1 MPEMNFLPHSQELSR
16 ALGLVS
22 PTDGPKAS
30 TRKSPLLH
38 LPVYSSIM
46 RAILA
51 GGGTGGHV
59 IPAIA
64 IAQELQKR
72 YRAEVLFIGTARG
85 IENRLVP
92 AAGFPLRL
100 VQVGALNKVSL
111 KTRLKTLFDLPRAV
125 WDARGML
132 AEFRPDVVIGVG
144 GYASGPAMLAAVLK
158 QIPTLAFEPN
168 VVPGFANRIVAR
180 MVSAAAVHFE
190 ETVPYFPHA
199 VVTGVPVREAFFEI
213 AGKPTAGDRPTLLV
227 FGGSQGASAINQAMI
242 QCLPALVRQVPNI
255 HIIHQTGERDC
266 DAAQAA
272 YRKAGSS
279 AEVYPFIADMPAFF
293 ARADLILCRSGAST
307 VAEIT
312 AAGKAAVFV
321 PFPRAADDHQ
331 RVNAQALERAGAAV
345 VVEETKLERVWL
357 ADTIAALL
365 GDPVRLQRM
374 SQAARRLAHPDAAR
388 DIAEMAAGLAGME
401 EAT

>member
-1 MPEMNFLPHSQELSR
+1 
-16 ALGLVS
+16 
-22 PTDGPKAS
+22 
-30 TRKSPLLH
+30 
-38 LPVYSSIM
+38 M

-59 IPAIA
+59 IPALA
-64 IAQELQKR
+64 IAHELQKQ
-72 YRAEVLFIGTARG
+72 YQSEVLFIGTARG

-125 WDARGML
+125 WDSRRIL
-132 AEFRPDVVIGVG
+132 TEFRPDIVIGVG
-144 GYASGPAMLAAVLK
+144 GYASGPAMLAAILK
-158 QIPTLAFEPN
+158 RIPTLAFEPN

-180 MVSAAAVHFE
+180 MVSGAAVHFE
-190 ETVPYFPHA
+190 ETARYFPRA
-199 VVTGVPVREAFFEI
+199 EVTGVPVREAFFKI
-213 AGKPTAGDRPTLLV
+213 AGKATANDTPTLLV
-227 FGGSQGASAINQAMI
+227 FGGSQGANAINRAMI
-242 QCLPALVRQVPNI
+242 QCLPELVKQVPNI
-255 HIIHQTGERDC
+255 RIIHQTGERDYN
-266 DAAQAA
+266 DAQAA
-272 YRKAGSS
+272 YHQAGSS
-279 AEVYPFIADMPAFF
+279 AEVYPFITDMPAFF
-293 ARADLILCRSGAST
+293 ARADLVLCRSGAST

-312 AAGKAAVFV
+312 AAGKPAVFV

-365 GDPVRLQRM
+365 GDPGRLQRM
-374 SQAARRLAHPDAAR
+374 SEVARKLAHPNAAR
-388 DIAEMAAGLAGME
+388 DITAMAARLAGVE
-401 EAT
+401 EAATDLHG